1 MKRLSVILLTLLAFA
16 TSFAQED
23 TGDDGKRQK
32 FMTEIRNYKHNFLI
46 RELDLTRE
54 QQKEFFPVYD
64 ELEEKISDLNS
75 ETRDLER
82 KISENLEN
90 ASDLELEKATE
101 AIYELKIKEGE
112 TEKEYAEKFKDILTK
127 KQLFLLKGA
136 ERNFSRELLQHQSRL
151 RRRARS

>member
-1 MKRLSVILLTLLAFA
+1 MLLAFA

-23 TGDDGKRQK
+23 TGNEGKRQK
-32 FMTEIRNYKHNFLI
+32 FMTELRNYKHNFLI

-54 QQKEFFPVYD
+54 QQKEFFPIYD
-64 ELEEKISDLNS
+64 ELEEKISDMNS
-75 ETRDLER
+75 ETRELER

-151 RRRARS
+151 RRRARN